1 MTRKVFYSFH
11 YDNDAWR
18 AAQVRNMGV
27 VDSSEPIREEIAGKM
42 LKLNLITKLR
52 NVLTII

>member
-18 AAQVRNMGV
+18 AAQMRNMGV
-27 VDSSEPIREEIAGKM
+27 VDGSEPIREEIAGKM
-42 LKLNLITKLR
+42 LKLNLIMKLR